1 LPQPGISVA
10 EEPTGNG
17 QMLTLTTD
25 KPAFFV
31 SVELGGRRVWSD
43 NGFTLLPG
51 RPKTLCVV
59 RTLTNSAVPDVD
71 PLTLQYL

>member
-1 LPQPGISVA
+1 LPK
-10 EEPTGNG
+10 PTI
-17 QMLTLTTD
+17 TLVEGSDSDGLFITLDTD

-51 RPKTLCVV
+51 RPKTLRLL
-59 RTLTNSAVPDVD
+59 RTLTHEAVPNVVKHHIEH
-71 PLTLQYL
+71 L